1 MAISA
6 SRERTWSAER
16 PQPTTA
22 WPRRASSSA
31 SARPSPL
38 LTPVMSTVL
47 GPAAAAL
54 AAATPPPPPLDPA
67 VISSSRLARG
77 GGGFGC
83 PDIFSLLSWAGIPAH
98 VRPGYVRSDPARP
111 IHPPPPLCHTSRLSP
126 LRRLVAWFWGSR
138 TFSIPPPPLRLRLR
152 PPPLRSPPARR
163 R

>member
-1 MAISA
+1 MVGGAA
-6 SRERTWSAER
+6 AADDGVAPPRELQRERAAQPPADPRDEHR
-16 PQPTTA
+16 PR
-22 WPRRASSSA
+22 PRRR
-31 SARPSPL
+31 RPRRCHA
-38 LTPVMSTVL
+38 
-47 GPAAAAL
+47 AAAAL
-54 AAATPPPPPLDPA
+54 GPRRHLLL
-67 VISSSRLARG
+67 SSCAWRRRLRV
-77 GGGFGC
+77 
-83 PDIFSLLSWAGIPAH
+83 FSLLSWAGIPAH